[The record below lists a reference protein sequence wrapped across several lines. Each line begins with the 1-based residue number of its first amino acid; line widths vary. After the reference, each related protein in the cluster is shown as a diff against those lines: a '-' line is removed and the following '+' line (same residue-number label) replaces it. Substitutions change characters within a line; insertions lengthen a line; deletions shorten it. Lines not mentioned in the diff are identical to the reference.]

1 MKNFLLLI
9 SALFITNI
17 AAAQFTLKGK
27 VTDLQ
32 GNPLAGVSVRE
43 KEQLT
48 EPRQIIPEI
57 ILLNVAR
64 KMQPSFLLFGLHKSG
79 NTIKW
84 SRNP

>member
-43 KEQLT
+43 KGT
-48 EPRQIIPEI
+48 THGTTTD
-57 ILLNVAR
+57 NTGNY
-64 KMQPSFLLFGLHKSG
+64 SFKCGSK
-79 NTIKW
+79 NATIVFAFW
-84 SRNP
+84 VT